1 MTPRER
7 RLREQAQR
15 HRLILATAR
24 EMAEA
29 EGWDNVTTRRLADR
43 IEYSQPVLYQHF
55 KNKDA
60 IIHAVAQE
68 GLAELAAALRG
79 ARLAAPASAAG
90 PRETLDAVARAY
102 AEFAARGPVLYQAM
116 LVLDAG
122 AAMPDGHTDDDDA
135 GTGIGTSVLAGVLG
149 EIEEAVRP
157 LADDRDP
164 RLLAEVVW
172 SAWHGLATLTGG
184 GRLGRESTPDR
195 LALLAAALTS
205 SAAQLA

>member
-68 GLAELAAALRG
+68 GLAELAAALRA
-79 ARLAAPASAAG
+79 ARLAAAG
-90 PRETLDAVARAY
+90 PQETLGAVARAY
-102 AEFAARGPVLYQAM
+102 ADSAARGPALYQAM

-122 AAMPDGHTDDDDA
+122 AAGPED
-135 GTGIGTSVLAGVLG
+135 GTGQGSQPFLDVLA
-149 EIEEAVRP
+149 EIEEVVRP
-157 LADDRDP
+157 VAGNRDP
-164 RLLAEVVW
+164 RVLAEVVW

-184 GRLGRESTPDR
+184 GRHGREATPER
-195 LALLAAALTS
+195 LAVLAEALTDP
-205 SAAQLA
+205 AAQLA